1 MGEMTLAFIEE
12 QYKELDNLNN
22 KENPAVLTRN
32 TSTGELF
39 VLK

>member
-22 KENPAVLTRN
+22 
-32 TSTGELF
+32 
-39 VLK
+39 

>member
-22 KENPAVLTRN
+22 KENPAVL
-32 TSTGELF
+32 
-39 VLK
+39 

>member
-32 TSTGELF
+32 TS
-39 VLK
+39 